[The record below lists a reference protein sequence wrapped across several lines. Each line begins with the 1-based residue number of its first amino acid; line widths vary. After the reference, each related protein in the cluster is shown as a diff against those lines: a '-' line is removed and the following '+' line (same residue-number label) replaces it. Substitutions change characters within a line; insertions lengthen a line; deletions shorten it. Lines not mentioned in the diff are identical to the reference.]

1 MTERAKKLVKRWRS
15 LREERGQ
22 WYAQC
27 DDLARV
33 MLPSRLGFTSQTY
46 PGDRRTEDIYDSTA
60 MQARRGLANA
70 VGSMLRPEGQQWIFI
85 ESADEDELD
94 DEGLAWMADS
104 EDRMR
109 DAFDNPKARFRQAT
123 GEADSDLVTFG
134 TANIFTS
141 ESDAMDHLRFQTIHP
156 KDAVPV
162 FSEEG
167 SPNGMFRS
175 RRMPL
180 HQAVDMFG
188 KDNLSE
194 LLRRKIEETKIDE
207 QAEFLHAVFPRNKI
221 DGRFGAKRR
230 MMAKNLPDASLWI
243 EVDSG
248 HEVKESGYQEFPFA
262 VPRWDTASGE
272 DTGLS
277 PGMIALP
284 DANTLQAM
292 EETLLIAGQRAAA
305 PPLLVPNDSAFDAAN
320 TMPDGITYYDAQLAR
335 DIGRIPISPLE
346 TGAKMPI
353 VLEMQDKKR
362 EQVWAAFMR
371 NVLNLPVQG
380 PQMTATEIIQRKEEM
395 IREIGPVFGRLE
407 TDYTAPMVERA
418 FMIML
423 RANAFLPIPESLAGR
438 KIKFRYESPVKKIRR
453 MVEAAA
459 AQAWVSGLAEVEK
472 VRPGTLDVVDFEE
485 YARLTADASSV
496 PSKIVVGRDKLREIR
511 AQKEQ
516 QASDAMEAQMAQQMA
531 GAVKTVG
538 ETPGIKQA
546 LEGAA
551 GTGGQKGQAA

>member
-27 DDLARV
+27 DDLARI
-33 MLPSRLGFTSQTY
+33 MLPSRLGFVSQTY

-134 TANIFTS
+134 MANVFTA
-141 ESDAMDHLRFQTIHP
+141 EADAMDHLLFQTIHP
-156 KDAVPV
+156 KDGVPV
-162 FSEEG
+162 FNEEG

-175 RRMPL
+175 KRMPL
-180 HQAVDMFG
+180 HQAMDMFG
-188 KDNLSE
+188 KDALSE

-207 QAEFLHAVFPRNKI
+207 QAEFLHAVFPRKTS
-221 DGRFGAKRR
+221 DGFGKKG
-230 MMAKNLPDASLWI
+230 MAFASLWM
-243 EVDSG
+243 EVEGG
-248 HEVKESGYQEFPFA
+248 HEVKESGFREFPFS
-262 VPRWDTASGE
+262 VPRWDTSSGE

-305 PPLLVPNDSAFDAAN
+305 PPLLVPNDGAFDSAN
-320 TMPDGITYYDAQLAR
+320 TFPDGITYYDAQLAK

-380 PQMTATEIIQRKEEM
+380 PQMTATEIIQRKDEM

-438 KIKFRYESPVKKIRR
+438 RIKFRYESPVKKIRR
-453 MVEAAA
+453 VVEAAA
-459 AQAWVSGLAEVEK
+459 ARAWVMDLAEVEK

-485 YARLTADASSV
+485 YARLTAEASSV
-496 PSKIVVGRDKLREIR
+496 PHKIVVGRDKLKEIR

-516 QASDAMEAQMAQQMA
+516 QAAAANEAQMAEQMA
-531 GAVKTVG
+531 GAVKTAG
-538 ETPGIKQA
+538 EIPGIKQA

-551 GTGGQKGQAA
+551 GMGGQKGQAA